1 MDDDASAG
9 VNSRKNYNPAQSKN
23 GEYSKKGQRMGS
35 MVSRGSGGTEGH
47 KSSKRHQID
56 SNEAQGNI
64 RYS

>member
-9 VNSRKNYNPAQSKN
+9 VNSRKNYNGGPSKS
-23 GEYSKKGQRMGS
+23 GEYSKKGHRMGS

-47 KSSKRHQID
+47 KSSKRHQMD
-56 SNEAQGNI
+56 SSEAQGNI